1 MNSHVAGYPS
11 PWLRFSFLLKLE
23 DTRAT
28 TAVDAERKGEKV
40 RDARGKPA
48 NVKALTV
55 LFRIKKK
62 KKWQCKS
69 SKPQVQSRLLM
80 HLITQRSVLA
90 MKSWFLIGCNDHG
103 NLKTVR
109 KQNAEVRGSEDW
121 VSGNQHSSLFL
132 PLAGRVSL
140 SKLTGPSL
148 SRSQLL
154 GPQQGEHCLVTDKIP
169 SPASSRKVEAIKRE
183 LPHALSQPR
192 HVHLLP
198 CAPASG
204 DALEWE

>member
-1 MNSHVAGYPS
+1 
-11 PWLRFSFLLKLE
+11 
-23 DTRAT
+23 
-28 TAVDAERKGEKV
+28 
-40 RDARGKPA
+40 
-48 NVKALTV
+48 
-55 LFRIKKK
+55 
-62 KKWQCKS
+62 
-69 SKPQVQSRLLM
+69 M
-80 HLITQRSVLA
+80 HLITQCSVLA

-148 SRSQLL
+148 SVSASGPTTRRALPRNRQNSQSSLKQESRSHQKRTSTRLKST
-154 GPQQGEHCLVTDKIP
+154 PTPASAAMC
-169 SPASSRKVEAIKRE
+169 PASSCE
-183 LPHALSQPR
+183 LGSEPLR
-192 HVHLLP
+192 
-198 CAPASG
+198 PASG